1 MIIIWRQRQQWYI
14 ATILYRIT
22 PHTQSTK
29 VNIIVINI
37 DDTILQLLLL
47 PQRLPLVPLLDLFC
61 LCIWN
66 LRGETKLKKRW
77 HVILMHGVN
86 FILVC

>member
-1 MIIIWRQRQQWYI
+1 M
-14 ATILYRIT
+14 ALILFLFVDVYA
-22 PHTQSTK
+22 
-29 VNIIVINI
+29 V
-37 DDTILQLLLL
+37 L
-47 PQRLPLVPLLDLFC
+47 PELAGSEFPLVPLLDLFC